1 MIPVE
6 EDQDELRLLLNDHG
20 IELNH
25 KRNTIVQFQG
35 ETVQSVAIVLSGE
48 AHARTY
54 SKEGTLVWI
63 DRFLPG
69 QIYGIEA
76 LAPDYEIPYEI
87 VAKRKLKVLSVNG
100 DRLKSLIEANNDLS
114 QAILRHLVQ
123 RLNTTTA
130 RFIES
135 NSFSVK
141 DRVCAELARMS
152 KPIGISPDKHII
164 RPIPVFTELALRIG
178 STRETVSRTVSDL
191 TRSGHVQRE
200 TGALIIPDLERL
212 KDGFE

>member
-1 MIPVE
+1 MPI
-6 EDQDELRLLLNDHG
+6 EDEQDELRLLLSDHG
-20 IELNH
+20 VELSH
-25 KRNTIVQFQG
+25 KRNSIVQFQG
-35 ETVQSVAIVLSGE
+35 EKVKSVAIVLSGE

-63 DRFLPG
+63 DRFKPG
-69 QIYGIEA
+69 QIYGVEA

-87 VAKRKLKVLSVNG
+87 VAKKSLKVLSVKG
-100 DRLKSLIEANNDLS
+100 ERLRSLIEADD
-114 QAILRHLVQ
+114 AISHVIIKHLVQ

-141 DRVCAELARMS
+141 DRVCAELARMC

-164 RPIPVFTELALRIG
+164 RPVPVFTELALRIG

-191 TRSGHVQRE
+191 TRSGHLQRE
-200 TGALIIPDLERL
+200 TGALVIPDLERL

>member
-1 MIPVE
+1 MTQTEGTDPLRALLADYGVE
-6 EDQDELRLLLNDHG
+6 VSHA
-20 IELNH
+20 
-25 KRNTIVQFQG
+25 KSAIVEFQG
-35 ETVQSVAIVLSGE
+35 ETVDSVSIVISGE

-63 DRFLPG
+63 DRFTPG
-69 QIYGIEA
+69 QIFGVET
-76 LAPDYEIPYEI
+76 LAPDYELPYEI
-87 VAKRKLKVLSVNG
+87 VAKKALRVLSVKG
-100 DRLKSLIEANNDLS
+100 ERLKSLIESETVLGDE
-114 QAILRHLVQ
+114 IIKHLVQ

-135 NSFSVK
+135 NSYSVK
-141 DRVCAELARMS
+141 ERVCAELARMS
-152 KPIGISPDKHII
+152 KPIGISPDTHII

-200 TGALIIPDLERL
+200 TGALIIPDIERL